1 VKGLSRSAKY
11 YRDNPEARDKHRAYQ
26 LEYQKSESNV
36 KKRVELNKYN
46 RKHGTYGNGD
56 GMDAAHHKGKIT
68 GYKSA
73 SIAATSTTR
82 LATGEHGVLEKN
94 NIFAIWRI
102 KNYNPKEHM

>member
-1 VKGLSRSAKY
+1 MKGLSRSAKY

-73 SIAATSTTR
+73 SANR
-82 LATGEHGVLEKN
+82 GDKN
-94 NIFAIWRI
+94 DSAGDRRARGSR
-102 KNYNPKEHM
+102 KK